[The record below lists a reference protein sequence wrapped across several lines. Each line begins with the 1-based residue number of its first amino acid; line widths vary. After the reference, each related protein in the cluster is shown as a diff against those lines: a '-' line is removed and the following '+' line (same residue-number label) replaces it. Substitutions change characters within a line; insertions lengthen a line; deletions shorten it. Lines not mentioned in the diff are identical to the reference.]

1 MSQIPESLQA
11 YVYGVGEVCSVCRQ
25 KVVEAVVTGD
35 AYVCPTCSGEIP
47 PAEDDLTRA
56 ALEDTSPREA
66 PVPGQPTAWRAV
78 ALLLVAIAA
87 LALVLGRR

>member
-11 YVYGVGEVCSVCRQ
+11 YVYGVGVPCSRCGQ
-25 KVVEAVVTGD
+25 KVVEAVVTEEP
-35 AYVCPTCSGEIP
+35 YVCPSCSGEIA
-47 PAEDDLTRA
+47 PAEDELTRA

-66 PVPGQPTAWRAV
+66 PVAGRPSAWRMV
-78 ALLLVAIAA
+78 ALLLVAIGA

>member
-11 YVYGVGEVCSVCRQ
+11 YVYGVGRICSACGQ
-25 KVVEAVVTGD
+25 KVVEAVVNEEP
-35 AYVCPTCSGEIP
+35 YVCPSCAGEIP
-47 PAEDDLTRA
+47 PAEDELTRA

-66 PVPGQPTAWRAV
+66 PVAGRPTAWRAV

>member
-11 YVYGVGEVCSVCRQ
+11 YVYGVGRICSSCGQ
-25 KVVEAVVTGD
+25 KVVEAVVNEEP
-35 AYVCPTCSGEIP
+35 YVCPSCSREIA
-47 PAEDDLTRA
+47 PAEDELTRA

-66 PVPGQPTAWRAV
+66 PVAGRPSAWRLV
-78 ALLLVAIAA
+78 ALLAVAVGV